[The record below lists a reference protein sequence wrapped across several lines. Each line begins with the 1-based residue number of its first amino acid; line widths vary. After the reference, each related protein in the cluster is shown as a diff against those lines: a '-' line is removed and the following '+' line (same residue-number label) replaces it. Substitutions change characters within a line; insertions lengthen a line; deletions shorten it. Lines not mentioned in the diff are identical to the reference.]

1 MDKKTVTNS
10 DALLIVDVQRD
21 FLPGGALAVPD
32 GKAVVPA
39 LNDLAKQFAERGL
52 PVIASRDWHPP
63 DHCSFE
69 AAGGPW
75 PPHCVAGTPGAEF
88 DASLELP
95 EGTRIVDKAT
105 TAGAEAYSAFQ
116 GTDLD
121 AWLAER
127 GVKRLFV
134 GGVAT
139 DYCVLESAM
148 DARRHGYEVIVL
160 TDAIRAIDL
169 DDGAKALEALEAK
182 GAELADSGTV
192 LRAAA

>member
-1 MDKKTVTNS
+1 MDAETLKNS

-32 GKAVVPA
+32 GNAVVPV
-39 LNDLAKQFAERGL
+39 LNDLARQFAERGL
-52 PVIASRDWHPP
+52 PVIASRDWHPR

-88 DASLELP
+88 DAALDLP
-95 EGTRIVDKAT
+95 ESTRIVDKAT
-105 TAGAEAYSAFQ
+105 TPEVEAYSAFQ

-139 DYCVLESAM
+139 DYCVVESAM
-148 DARRHGYEVIVL
+148 DARRHGYEVVVL
-160 TDAIRAIDL
+160 TDAIRAIDTE
-169 DDGAKALEALEAK
+169 DGAKALETLEAK